1 MNRKQTFLC
10 MFVVCMCCLLAGCG
24 PNEASKQKEEKNME
38 MYNRL
43 TIAWNFTMTGNVDIN
58 EARFLILD
66 EKAEYDNIY
75 LFATKEEADQAVEEG
90 KFGEK
95 DIYAY
100 PTDTTETRL
109 NFLNY
114 LIESKEIKDKLADY
128 GLEYPITI
136 DDIVN
141 KTESIRELIYNRD
154 LFTISEFAQIAR

>member
-1 MNRKQTFLC
+1 ME
-10 MFVVCMCCLLAGCG
+10 LLNKVTTAF
-24 PNEASKQKEEKNME
+24 
-38 MYNRL
+38 
-43 TIAWNFTMTGNVDIN
+43 NFSMTGNVYLN
-58 EARFLILD
+58 EARFQIMR
-66 EKAEYDNIY
+66 EEVKYDNVY

-100 PTDTTETRL
+100 PTDTTELRLDRL
-109 NFLNY
+109 NHY
-114 LIESKEIKDKLADY
+114 IESKDMKDKLADY

-154 LFTISEFAQIAR
+154 LFSISEFSRIAR

>member
-1 MNRKQTFLC
+1 
-10 MFVVCMCCLLAGCG
+10 
-24 PNEASKQKEEKNME
+24 ME

-58 EARFLILD
+58 EASFQIMR
-66 EKAEYDNIY
+66 EEVKYDNVY
-75 LFATKEEADQAVEEG
+75 LYATKEDAEKAVEEG

-95 DIYAY
+95 DIFAY
-100 PTDTTETRL
+100 PTETTQLRLDRL
-109 NFLNY
+109 NGF
-114 LIESKEIKDKLADY
+114 IESKELKDKLADY

-154 LFTISEFAQIAR
+154 LFSISEFSRIAR

>member
-1 MNRKQTFLC
+1 ME
-10 MFVVCMCCLLAGCG
+10 LL
-24 PNEASKQKEEKNME
+24 NKV
-38 MYNRL
+38 
-43 TIAWNFTMTGNVDIN
+43 TIAWNFTMTGNVYLN
-58 EARFLILD
+58 EARFQIMR
-66 EKAEYDNIY
+66 EEVKYDNVY

-100 PTDTTETRL
+100 PTDTTELRLGRL
-109 NFLNY
+109 NGF
-114 LIESKEIKDKLADY
+114 IESKELKDKLADY

-154 LFTISEFAQIAR
+154 LFSISEFSRIAR